1 MRIVQ
6 NPARFPTNPP
16 SFPDARN
23 QTGLD
28 RPPRDGIVSPRK
40 GGRQMGLLKGSLTF
54 SRYRV
59 VGALPDRFPD
69 FFNERILRCAFQN
82 VWRTADEKA
91 AGWTPLE
98 NVLDTDFSHASYA
111 QGRYML
117 FSLRVDRKA
126 VAPSLLRLRI
136 LEAEGKQLRE
146 SGQKKLYREQREAIR
161 ESVRLELLG
170 KSLPV
175 PSFYE
180 ICWSPPD
187 NTLLFCS
194 LSDKVS
200 EELRGLFE
208 ESFSLKL
215 IPQVPWETEGPPPKP
230 SPRSAAG
237 GKTANTAPLT
247 LPPGVDPLTIG
258 REFLTWLWFKSE
270 ERNGMIRLPDGED
283 AEVLFVRRLVLESG
297 DGEYAESVVCQ
308 GVHADL
314 KEGREALRQGKK
326 ISAARLKASL
336 DKDQWEFTFKADRFH
351 FQSLKLP
358 AIEED
363 VEKSEDREG
372 MILERIYGIEKA
384 AGLMDRLFHSF
395 WSLRLSE
402 RWGTEQKRMQGWISA
417 ESLG

>member
-1 MRIVQ
+1 
-6 NPARFPTNPP
+6 
-16 SFPDARN
+16 
-23 QTGLD
+23 
-28 RPPRDGIVSPRK
+28 
-40 GGRQMGLLKGSLTF
+40 MGLLKGSLTF

-59 VGALPDRFPD
+59 IGALPDRFPD
-69 FFNERILRCAFQN
+69 FFNERIRRYAFQN
-82 VWRTADEKA
+82 VWRIADEKA
-91 AGWTPLE
+91 AGWTSLG

-111 QGRYML
+111 IGRYML

-126 VAPSLLRLRI
+126 VAPSLLSLRI
-136 LEAEGKQLRE
+136 LEAEGKQLRD

-161 ESVRLELLG
+161 DSVRLELLG

-180 ICWSPPD
+180 ICWSPPES
-187 NTLLFCS
+187 TLIFCS

-208 ESFSLKL
+208 ESFALKL
-215 IPQVPWETEGPPPKP
+215 IPRVPWETEGPFPPQ
-230 SPRSAAG
+230 SLRSAAG
-237 GKTANTAPLT
+237 GKTANVPLP
-247 LPPGVDPLTIG
+247 LPPGADPLTIS

-270 ERNGMIRLPDGED
+270 ERNGMIRLPDGGD

-308 GVHADL
+308 GMHADL

-326 ISAARLKASL
+326 ISAARLKISL

-351 FQSLKLP
+351 FQSVKLP

-363 VEKSEDREG
+363 AEESEDREE

-384 AGLMDRLFHSF
+384 AGLMDRLFHAF
-395 WSLRLSE
+395 LNLRLSE
-402 RWGTEQKRMQGWISA
+402 QWGKEQDRMQRWISA
-417 ESLG
+417 GSPA